1 MRTTK
6 EFYYTLR
13 ETLQQTPFAKLS
25 MKDFLMNLL
34 ELEDESDLANYQLPN
49 NISSSVYNELLSLIY
64 GRYNNEYIIKIL
76 KPVFE
81 FEPSDDEVNLAFKE
95 WGYRFISLLN
105 MTYEYYFPLLEFYR
119 SAKDNLMDDITATTN
134 SSVKFNDTP
143 QNPNNSEVYEGD
155 NYLTN
160 FTKTHGT
167 TSSPM
172 MSKIMRLKEIQD
184 NYKNVLYDWVKQFEK
199 LFYANEE

>member
-1 MRTTK
+1 MKTSK

-13 ETLQQTPFAKLS
+13 EILQQTPFANLS

-34 ELEDESDLANYQLPN
+34 ELEDESDLANYRLPN
-49 NISSSVYNELLSLIY
+49 NLSSSVYNELLSLIY
-64 GRYNNEYIIKIL
+64 GRYNKDYVVKITKLICEY
-76 KPVFE
+76 
-81 FEPSDDEVNLAFKE
+81 EPSNNEVQLAYKE

-134 SSVKFNDTP
+134 NSVKFNDTP
-143 QNPNNSEVYEGD
+143 QNPNTSEVYEGD
-155 NYLTN
+155 NYITN
-160 FTKTHGT
+160 FTKSHGT

-199 LFYANEE
+199 LFYSIED